1 MSAAAVGPDGGP
13 LRPGQDGADGDAE
26 SQSRWSHGNL
36 ARLLSSASAL
46 QVIDL
51 KDNHLSSIPPE
62 VFSSFEAARVLDL
75 RKNSLN
81 DLPEEVGKCVGLE
94 DLYLDQNRLTK
105 LPKAIGSLVKLHT
118 LCVSQNVLE
127 NIPPLQSLTSL
138 KTLHLGDNRIKQI
151 PDLSKLTNLKA
162 MFVHHNHFTQLPSGI
177 EKLTNLA
184 ECALEWF
191 RYAQPALPRVLKGS
205 EGKPIIERLR
215 TLSAKNNGRGLTFS
229 QVVTQFS
236 AGDTNLHT
244 LDSKKRS
251 RIHIAALEGHTG
263 VTIALIEAKVS
274 AESLDTD
281 KYSPLLVAVREEH
294 VDIVK
299 VLVESNVNVNDGG
312 GLFGSP
318 LHVATAAFDEKVVR
332 VLVSAKANT
341 NCTDVDGNSPLH
353 VLFSVFDKGARWSDL
368 IGDILLGHSADP
380 NSLNSDGWAPLH
392 LASRRGQFGA
402 LQFALAHNE
411 RQGKGFDLNL
421 RGGSH
426 WWTCL
431 HLSGHACHVN
441 IVQQLLEAGAEVFI
455 RNIDGRS
462 ARHVSRG
469 NLAISKMIRKA
480 EEEWLWYRVHSQKPK
495 AVDNGFNPPPRDGRG
510 EPEMNGLSNGYR
522 SSIRGKSMET
532 QLLPAEFAQI
542 SAHNFNHAIPDFL
555 VFMKQLLTEPAYRL
569 QVLMLHP
576 WAIEEMK
583 SDKRDDEG
591 NSVFLLLCDAGDG
604 DAIRALTVRLTAEER
619 ASLALIENTAKET
632 VLHVLAKRTEKS
644 PATPHRADIA
654 SFLLTVCSGLRLEA
668 PDERGFTPLHWAA
681 LKGDLALVQV
691 LLSAEADVNAREQT
705 TGWSPLHCA
714 VSEGHCD
721 IMLQLI
727 HADADVNVGDSYDWT
742 PLFEAAS
749 KLDASSVGLLIAGGA
764 HRAAPPNEH
773 DFDLLRAIDT
783 SKKDLAAKRWF
794 TCLVVANGA
803 SSAGVEGLSKQ
814 DDDNLKIARRHFES
828 SSKATNVPPFN
839 VPSFLAPRCMEC
851 KVILT
856 SANRTTCRSC
866 GIAICSTCATIF
878 ASSIMVLDHVDRAKR
893 GNTSFA
899 DKTAELQDVTSR
911 DINLC
916 SQCIGF
922 YQYGIGSVYTM
933 ISL

>member
-1 MSAAAVGPDGGP
+1 
-13 LRPGQDGADGDAE
+13 
-26 SQSRWSHGNL
+26 
-36 ARLLSSASAL
+36 
-46 QVIDL
+46 
-51 KDNHLSSIPPE
+51 
-62 VFSSFEAARVLDL
+62 
-75 RKNSLN
+75 
-81 DLPEEVGKCVGLE
+81 
-94 DLYLDQNRLTK
+94 
-105 LPKAIGSLVKLHT
+105 
-118 LCVSQNVLE
+118 
-127 NIPPLQSLTSL
+127 L
-138 KTLHLGDNRIKQI
+138 KTLHLGDNRIKQL
-151 PDLSKLTNLKA
+151 PELSKLTNLKA
-162 MFVHHNHFTQLPSGI
+162 LFVHHNHFTQLPPGVQNLS
-177 EKLTNLA
+177 NLA

-191 RYAQPALPRVLKGS
+191 RYAQPALPRVLKGAD
-205 EGKPIIERLR
+205 GKPIIERLR

-251 RIHIAALEGHTG
+251 RLHIAALEGHTG
-263 VTIALIEAKVS
+263 VTIALLEAKVS
-274 AESLDTD
+274 PESLDTD

-294 VDIVK
+294 VDIVN
-299 VLVESNVNVNDGG
+299 VLVENNANVNDGG

-332 VLVSAKANT
+332 ILVNAKANT

-368 IGDILLGHSADP
+368 IGDVLLGHSADP
-380 NSLNSDGWAPLH
+380 NALNSDGWAPLH

-411 RQGKGFDLNL
+411 RQTGADPKPFDLNL

-431 HLSGHACHVN
+431 HLSGHACHVA

-495 AVDNGFNPPPRDGRG
+495 ASDSAFNPPPRTAGAERNGVDG
-510 EPEMNGLSNGYR
+510 GYHT
-522 SSIRGKSMET
+522 SIQGKSKET

-555 VFMKQLLTEPAYRL
+555 VFIKQLLTEPAYRL

-576 WAIEEMK
+576 WAIEEMRG
-583 SDKRDDEG
+583 DKRDADG
-591 NSVFLLLCDAGDG
+591 NTVFLLLCDAGDD
-604 DAIRALTVRLTAEER
+604 DAIRALTVRFSAEER
-619 ASLALIENTAKET
+619 AALATQQNNANET

-668 PDERGFTPLHWAA
+668 RDERGFTPLHWAA

-691 LLSAEADVNAREQT
+691 LLSADADVNAQEQT

-721 IMLQLI
+721 VMLQLV
-727 HADADVNVGDSYDWT
+727 HADANVNVADSYEWT
-742 PLFEAAS
+742 PIFEAAS
-749 KLDASSVGLLIAGGA
+749 KLDASSVGLLVAGGA
-764 HRAAPPNEH
+764 NLTAPPNEH

-803 SSAGVEGLSKQ
+803 SSNGVEGLSKQ
-814 DDDNLKIARRHFES
+814 DDENLSIARRHYES
-828 SSKATNVPPFN
+828 SSRTSDVPPFY

-851 KVILT
+851 KVAFGT
-856 SANRTTCRSC
+856 ARRSTCRSC
-866 GIAICSTCATIF
+866 GVAICTSCANSF
-878 ASSIMVLDHVDRAKR
+878 SSSVMVLDHVDRGKHRSEKR
-893 GNTSFA
+893 SFS
-899 DKTAELQDVTSR
+899 DKTAELQDNVISR
-911 DINLC
+911 DMLLC
-916 SQCIGF
+916 SHCVRFYDYAIGD
-922 YQYGIGSVYTM
+922 VYTKETL
-933 ISL
+933 SL